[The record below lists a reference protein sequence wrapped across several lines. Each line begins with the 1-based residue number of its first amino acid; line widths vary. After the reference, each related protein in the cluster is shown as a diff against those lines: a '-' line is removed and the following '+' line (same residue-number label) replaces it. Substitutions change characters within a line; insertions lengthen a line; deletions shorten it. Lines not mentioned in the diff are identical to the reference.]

1 MIGPRVAVLIVVAA
15 SVLAPLPAH
24 AQRRDSTASMRADS
38 ATRSLSCPRTGAMLR
53 LWTGAAPD
61 STGRPPATPGTD
73 IERGPIDTVITLDIA
88 DRTWQRDSL
97 SAGVSLGVA
106 GTAGARHA
114 PWHACAGATATL
126 QRITVTLHDVHG
138 QIHLKADPGALAAVG
153 RTPDSTPPA
162 PPRR

>member
-1 MIGPRVAVLIVVAA
+1 MIGPRLSALMAAAV
-15 SVLAPLPAH
+15 VLVTTPAR
-24 AQRRDSTASMRADS
+24 AQRGDSTSSNRADTS
-38 ATRSLSCPRTGAMLR
+38 ARSLACPRTGSVLR

-61 STGRPPATPGTD
+61 SAGRPTAAPRVGS
-73 IERGPIDTVITLDIA
+73 ERGPIDTVITLDIA
-88 DRTWQRDSL
+88 DRSWQRDSL

-126 QRITVTLHDVHG
+126 QRITATLHDVHG
-138 QIHLKADPGALAAVG
+138 QIHLKADPGALAAIG
-153 RTPDSTPPA
+153 RTPDNTPPA

>member
-1 MIGPRVAVLIVVAA
+1 MNAGATVLIASAAMLAA
-15 SVLAPLPAH
+15 SPAS
-24 AQRRDSTASMRADS
+24 AQGRDSTARGTTDTSS
-38 ATRSLSCPRTGAMLR
+38 TRSLACPRTGTMLQ
-53 LWTGAAPD
+53 LWTGAAGD
-61 STGRPPATPGTD
+61 SAGRAIAAPRIDTR
-73 IERGPIDTVITLDIA
+73 RGPIDTVITLDIA

-126 QRITVTLHDVHG
+126 QRITATLHDVHG
-138 QIHLKADPGALAAVG
+138 QIHLKADPGALAAIG
-153 RTPDSTPPA
+153 RTPGSTPPA

>member
-1 MIGPRVAVLIVVAA
+1 MIGHRVSALIASGAMLAA
-15 SVLAPLPAH
+15 APAM
-24 AQRRDSTASMRADS
+24 AQRRDSTASVRTDTS
-38 ATRSLSCPRTGAMLR
+38 ARSLSCPRTGTQLR
-53 LWTGAAPD
+53 LWTGATPD
-61 STGRPPATPGTD
+61 STGRPTAAPGTD

-88 DRTWQRDSL
+88 DRSWQRDSL

-138 QIHLKADPGALAAVG
+138 QIHLKADPGALAAIG
-153 RTPDSTPPA
+153 RTPGSTPPA

>member
-1 MIGPRVAVLIVVAA
+1 MIGRRVPMLIVVLA
-15 SVLAPLPAH
+15 SVLAAPPAR
-24 AQRRDSTASMRADS
+24 AQRRDSTASVRADTS
-38 ATRSLSCPRTGAMLR
+38 TRSLACPRTGSVLR

-61 STGRPPATPGTD
+61 STGRSTAAPGVDTN
-73 IERGPIDTVITLDIA
+73 RGPIDTVITLDIA
-88 DRTWQRDSL
+88 DRSWQRDSL

-138 QIHLKADPGALAAVG
+138 QIHLKADPGALAAIG
-153 RTPDSTPPA
+153 RTPDNTPPA

>member
-1 MIGPRVAVLIVVAA
+1 MIGRRVSVLVAA
-15 SVLAPLPAH
+15 GATFAAAPAH
-24 AQRRDSTASMRADS
+24 AQRRASTASVRTDTS
-38 ATRSLSCPRTGAMLR
+38 TRSLSCPRTGAMLR
-53 LWTGAAPD
+53 LWAGAAPD
-61 STGRPPATPGTD
+61 STGGPAATPGTD

-106 GTAGARHA
+106 GIAGARHA

>member
-1 MIGPRVAVLIVVAA
+1 MIGRHVSMFIATAI
-15 SVLAPLPAH
+15 VLAATPMQ
-24 AQRRDSTASMRADS
+24 AQRRDSTAIVRADTS
-38 ATRSLSCPRTGAMLR
+38 ARSLSCPRTGTLLR
-53 LWTGAAPD
+53 LWTGAAAD
-61 STGRPPATPGTD
+61 SSSRPAAAPGVDT
-73 IERGPIDTVITLDIA
+73 ERGPIDTVITLDIA

-138 QIHLKADPGALAAVG
+138 QIHLKADPAALAAIG
-153 RTPDSTPPA
+153 RTPGSTPPA

>member
-1 MIGPRVAVLIVVAA
+1 MTSRRVAVLIVAA
-15 SVLAPLPAH
+15 SVLAALPAR
-24 AQRRDSTASMRADS
+24 AQRRDSTASVRADTS
-38 ATRSLSCPRTGAMLR
+38 TRSLACPRTGTVLH

-61 STGRPPATPGTD
+61 STGRASAAPGMD
-73 IERGPIDTVITLDIA
+73 INRGPIDTVITLNIA
-88 DRTWQRDSL
+88 DRSWQRDSL

-138 QIHLKADPGALAAVG
+138 QIHLKADPGALAAIG
-153 RTPDSTPPA
+153 RTPGSTPPA

>member
-1 MIGPRVAVLIVVAA
+1 MIGRHVSMFIATAAVLAA
-15 SVLAPLPAH
+15 TPVR
-24 AQRRDSTASMRADS
+24 AQRRDSTASLRADTS
-38 ATRSLSCPRTGAMLR
+38 ARSLSCPRTGTLLR
-53 LWTGAAPD
+53 LWSGAPD
-61 STGRPPATPGTD
+61 SSGRPAAVQGVDT
-73 IERGPIDTVITLDIA
+73 ERGPIDTVITLDIA

-138 QIHLKADPGALAAVG
+138 QIHLKADPGALAAIG

>member
-1 MIGPRVAVLIVVAA
+1 MTGRRISMLIVAGAVLAA
-15 SVLAPLPAH
+15 TQ
-24 AQRRDSTASMRADS
+24 AQAQGRDSTSRVRADTS
-38 ATRSLSCPRTGAMLR
+38 TRSLACPRTGAQLR

-61 STGRPPATPGTD
+61 STGRPTAAPGVD
-73 IERGPIDTVITLDIA
+73 VQRGPIDTVITLDIA
-88 DRTWQRDSL
+88 DRSWQRDSL

-126 QRITVTLHDVHG
+126 QRITATLHDVHG
-138 QIHLKADPGALAAVG
+138 QIHLKADPGALAAIG
-153 RTPDSTPPA
+153 RTPDTTPPA